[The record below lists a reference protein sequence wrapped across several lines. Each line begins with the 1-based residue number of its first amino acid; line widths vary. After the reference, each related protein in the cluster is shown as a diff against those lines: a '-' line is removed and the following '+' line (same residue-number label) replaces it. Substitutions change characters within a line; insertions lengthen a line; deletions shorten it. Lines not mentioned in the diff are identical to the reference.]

1 MSSQRY
7 GQRGRLTIMEP
18 VWAKASS
25 KNPLKLMIKLMG
37 KMQKLRRVYLK
48 LKFFILHF
56 LNVAQMAQI
65 DEKQEAIAKIRM
77 AIDHDFAARAK
88 IEADA
93 EVNSEED
100 LLPNLARSIWA
111 APDSVD
117 GHSPHWEF
125 GSPEKPINS
134 RALETEMSAL
144 GDASFKEFDERL
156 RDFLS
161 SCLPDEAIQYEDP
174 ILVSVRVPQ

>member
-1 MSSQRY
+1 
-7 GQRGRLTIMEP
+7 MEP

-37 KMQKLRRVYLK
+37 KTQKLRRVYLK
-48 LKFFILHF
+48 PKFILHF

-93 EVNSEED
+93 EVDSEED
-100 LLPNLARSIWA
+100 LLPNHARSIWA

-117 GHSPHWEF
+117 GHSPHWKF
-125 GSPEKPINS
+125 GSPENPINS
-134 RALETEMSAL
+134 RALETEMSVL
-144 GDASFKEFDERL
+144 GAASFKEFDEHL

-161 SCLPDEAIQYEDP
+161 SCLPGEAVQYEDP